1 MLSLASERLKISKQ
15 RQKHRLLPRFFSIH
29 FFFPDSTD
37 INYVVGVIRY
47 VLAVFCVFSPSALW
61 FDSVPSRLN
70 LLGVRGNLKR
80 KVENNPRKVV

>member
-1 MLSLASERLKISKQ
+1 M
-15 RQKHRLLPRFFSIH
+15 
-29 FFFPDSTD
+29 
-37 INYVVGVIRY
+37 VGVIRY

-80 KVENNPRKVV
+80 KVENNPRKVVQIKKNKKHHCVNKGSGVDSRYFELGKSLL